1 MPDTALGRPF
11 GEFFKECQTT
21 RQPRNRQRPLTVCL
35 GNAGDGRWLR
45 FSPRWR
51 WPRSTPRL
59 PAPSAA
65 TPHVR
70 LRGAGLAFVSLP
82 FYFEDVM
89 GHSQVETGFFMTP
102 WPLVVVIMAPIGG
115 RLSDRFSAG
124 QLGGL
129 GLVLFGIGMV
139 LLATLPTS
147 PGIVNIV
154 RRVVICGIG
163 FGFFQTL
170 NMRAIMSSAPP
181 HRSGGASGIVV
192 TARLIGQTTGAALA
206 ALRFSLAGR
215 DGAALALGDGFAGL
229 GSVLS
234 FLRLTVAPRRDA

>member
-1 MPDTALGRPF
+1 MSDDKTAAKPPAAADGLPWQRRRWAVAAVFTAVAMASLDTAIASTVGR
-11 GEFFKECQTT
+11 
-21 RQPRNRQRPLTVCL
+21 
-35 GNAGDGRWLR
+35 D
-45 FSPRWR
+45 
-51 WPRSTPRL
+51 
-59 PAPSAA
+59 
-65 TPHVR
+65 PHVR

-234 FLRLTVAPRRDA
+234 FLRLTVAPRRDV

>member
-1 MPDTALGRPF
+1 MSDDKTAAKPPAAADGLPWQRRRWAVAAVFTAVAIASLDTAIASTVGR
-11 GEFFKECQTT
+11 
-21 RQPRNRQRPLTVCL
+21 
-35 GNAGDGRWLR
+35 D
-45 FSPRWR
+45 
-51 WPRSTPRL
+51 
-59 PAPSAA
+59 
-65 TPHVR
+65 PHVR

-163 FGFFQTL
+163 FGFLQTL

>member
-1 MPDTALGRPF
+1 MSDDKTTAKPPAAADGLPWQRRRWAVAAVFTAVAIASLDTAIASTVGR
-11 GEFFKECQTT
+11 
-21 RQPRNRQRPLTVCL
+21 
-35 GNAGDGRWLR
+35 D
-45 FSPRWR
+45 
-51 WPRSTPRL
+51 
-59 PAPSAA
+59 
-65 TPHVR
+65 PHVR

-82 FYFEDVM
+82 FYFEDAV

-124 QLGGL
+124 LLGGL
-129 GLVLFGIGMV
+129 GLVLLGIGMV

-154 RRVVICGIG
+154 RRVVICVIG

>member
-1 MPDTALGRPF
+1 MSDDKTAAKPPAAADGLPWQRRRWAVAAVFTAVAIASLDTAIASTVGR
-11 GEFFKECQTT
+11 
-21 RQPRNRQRPLTVCL
+21 
-35 GNAGDGRWLR
+35 D
-45 FSPRWR
+45 
-51 WPRSTPRL
+51 
-59 PAPSAA
+59 
-65 TPHVR
+65 PHVR

-154 RRVVICGIG
+154 RRVVICVIG